1 MTRAE
6 TRGRFITF
14 EGADGVGKSTQIA
27 AFTERLAS
35 EGADVLTVR
44 EPGGTRIGER
54 IRDLLLDAKNAEMTD
69 TTELLLYEA
78 ARAQIVAEVIMPAL
92 EAGTT
97 VVCDRFYDSTTAYQ
111 SFGRGIDRATVDLLN
126 AIGSAGLTPD
136 LTILLDMPTDSSYER
151 ATRETADRLEAAG
164 LDFQQRVCDGFRAL
178 AFEQPERIVLVDASG
193 TPEDVAAR
201 VWAIYASHR
210 GEKDVTR

>member
-1 MTRAE
+1 MTRADA
-6 TRGRFITF
+6 RAPFITF

-54 IRDLLLDAKNAEMTD
+54 IRDLLLDAGNAEMTV

-78 ARAQIVAEVIMPAL
+78 ARAQIVAEVIVPAL

-111 SFGRGIDRATVDLLN
+111 SFGRGIERATVDRLN
-126 AIGSAGLTPD
+126 SIGSAGLTPD
-136 LTILLDMPTDSSYER
+136 LTIVLDMPTDSSYER
-151 ATRETADRLEAAG
+151 ATRETADRLESAG
-164 LDFQQRVCDGFRAL
+164 LGFQQRVRDGFRAL
-178 AFEQPERIVLVDASG
+178 AAEQPDRIVLVDASG

-201 VWAIYASHR
+201 VWDAYESFR
-210 GEKDVTR
+210 GEKDVAR